1 VTFSVKDS
9 LKRSGRSLDR
19 SSIGLRSAGHVALWI
34 AVGIVLIRGVG
45 SIVSEPATTP
55 GGAAVEAGGFPDD
68 EARAF
73 AVRFASAYLDPPP
86 GGLAGYLADGLSDT
100 AAVTPPRGPGAK
112 VAWATVAREA
122 SLGDSRALITVAV
135 LTDDG
140 TSRYVTVPVARDER
154 GGLVVS
160 ALPSFSPPPPRA
172 ALRGGEDVEPLTG
185 PGAEAVGDLTERFLR
200 AYLSGG
206 DSDAL
211 AYLVTP
217 GAAVAPMPGGLAVVS
232 FDGADQIAATATA
245 RRQTVLASVTV
256 RDRETGAVYPL
267 GYRLEV
273 VKRDR
278 WHVAEVAGGPRS

>member
-1 VTFSVKDS
+1 VTFSIKDS
-9 LKRSGRSLDR
+9 LKLSGRRLDR
-19 SSIGLRSAGHVALWI
+19 SSIGLRSAGRVALWI

-45 SIVSEPATTP
+45 SIVSEPAATI
-55 GGAAVEAGGFPDD
+55 GGAGVEAGGFPDD

-100 AAVTPPRGPGAK
+100 AAVTLPRGPGAK

-122 SLGDSRALITVAV
+122 SLGDSRALVTVAA
-135 LTDDG
+135 LTDTG
-140 TSRYVTVPVARDER
+140 ASRYVTVPVARDER

-172 ALRGGEDVEPLTG
+172 ALGGEDVEPLTG
-185 PGAEAVGDLTERFLR
+185 PGSEAVGDLAERFLR

-211 AYLVTP
+211 AYLLAP
-217 GAAVAPMPGGLAVVS
+217 GAAVTPMPGGLAVVS
-232 FDGADQIAATATA
+232 FDGADQIAATATV
-245 RRQTVLASVTV
+245 RRRSVRVSVTV

-273 VKRDR
+273 ARRDR
-278 WHVAEVAGGPRS
+278 WYVAAVAGGPGA

>member
-1 VTFSVKDS
+1 MTFSVRDS

-19 SSIGLRSAGHVALWI
+19 SSIGLRSAGRVALWI

-45 SIVSEPATTP
+45 SIASDPAATP
-55 GGAAVEAGGFPDD
+55 GDAVVEGRAFPDD

-73 AVRFASAYLDPPP
+73 AVRFASAYVDPPP
-86 GGLAGYLADGLSDT
+86 GGLAGYLADGLSDQ
-100 AAVTPPRGPGAK
+100 AAVTRPRGPGAK
-112 VAWATVAREA
+112 VAWATVARET
-122 SLGDSRALITVAV
+122 SLGDSRALVTVAA
-135 LTDDG
+135 LTDAG
-140 TSRYVTVPVARDER
+140 ISRYVTVPVARDER

-172 ALRGGEDVEPLTG
+172 ALRGEDVEPLTG
-185 PGAEAVGDLTERFLR
+185 PGSEAVGDLAERFVR

-211 AYLVTP
+211 AYLLAP

-232 FDGADQIAATATA
+232 FDGVDQVAATVTA
-245 RRQTVLASVTV
+245 RRRSVRASVTV

-273 VKRDR
+273 VKHDR

>member
-1 VTFSVKDS
+1 MTFSVRDS

-19 SSIGLRSAGHVALWI
+19 PVIGLRSAGRVALWI
-34 AVGIVLIRGVG
+34 AVGLVLIRGVG
-45 SIVSEPATTP
+45 SIVSEPASP
-55 GGAAVEAGGFPDD
+55 AGRASAEPRFPDA

-86 GGLAGYLADGLSDT
+86 GGLGRYLTDGLSDQ

-122 SLGDSRALITVAV
+122 SLGDSRALVTVAV
-135 LTDDG
+135 LTDAG

-160 ALPSFSPPPPRA
+160 ALPSFSPPPSRA
-172 ALRGGEDVEPLTG
+172 VARGEDVEPLTG
-185 PGAEAVGDLTERFLR
+185 PGAEAVGDLAERFLR
-200 AYLSGG
+200 PYLSGG

-211 AYLVTP
+211 GYLLAP

-232 FDGADQIAATATA
+232 FDGVDQIAATATA
-245 RRQTVLASVTV
+245 RRRSVLATVTV

-273 VKRDR
+273 AKHDR
-278 WHVAEVAGGPRS
+278 WHVAEIAGGPQS

>member
-1 VTFSVKDS
+1 MTFSVKDS

-19 SSIGLRSAGHVALWI
+19 SAIGLRSAGRVALWI

-45 SIVSEPATTP
+45 SIVSEPAATT
-55 GGAAVEAGGFPDD
+55 GSAAVEAGGFPDD

-86 GGLAGYLADGLSDT
+86 GGLAGYLADGLSDS

-122 SLGDSRALITVAV
+122 SLGDSRALVTVAV
-135 LTDDG
+135 LTDAG
-140 TSRYVTVPVARDER
+140 TSCYVTVPVARDER

-172 ALRGGEDVEPLTG
+172 ALRGEDVEPLTG
-185 PGAEAVGDLTERFLR
+185 PGSEAVGDLAERFLR
-200 AYLSGG
+200 TYLSGG

-211 AYLVTP
+211 AYLLAP

-232 FDGADQIAATATA
+232 FDRADQNAATATA
-245 RRQTVLASVTV
+245 RRRTVLASVTV

-273 VKRDR
+273 VKHDR
-278 WHVAEVAGGPRS
+278 WHVAEIAGGPRS

>member
-1 VTFSVKDS
+1 VTFSVSSS
-9 LKRSGRSLDR
+9 LKRAGRRLER
-19 SSIGLRSAGHVALWI
+19 PSIGLRSAGRVALWL

-45 SIVSEPATTP
+45 SIVSEPAGP
-55 GGAAVEAGGFPDD
+55 SDRAAAEPRFPDA

-73 AVRFASAYLDPPP
+73 AVRFASAYLDPPL
-86 GGLAGYLADGLSDT
+86 GGLAGYLADGLSDQ

-112 VAWATVAREA
+112 VAWATVARES
-122 SLGDSRALITVAV
+122 SLGDSRALVTVAV
-135 LTDDG
+135 LTDAG
-140 TSRYVTVPVARDER
+140 ASRYVTVPVARDKR

-160 ALPSFSPPPPRA
+160 ALPSFSAPPPRA
-172 ALRGGEDVEPLTG
+172 VLRGEDVEPLTG
-185 PGAEAVGDLTERFLR
+185 PGSEAVGDLAERFLR

-211 AYLVTP
+211 AYLLVP

-232 FDGADQIAATATA
+232 FDGADQVAATATA
-245 RRQTVLASVTV
+245 RRRSVRASVTV

-273 VKRDR
+273 VKHDR
-278 WHVAEVAGGPRS
+278 WHVAEIAGGPRS